1 MLLLL
6 MTEAGRSA
14 IDEDAAKLDNA
25 ELEFLIGA
33 LQKND

>member
-1 MLLLL
+1 MI
-6 MTEAGRSA
+6 TEARA
-14 IDEDAAKLDNA
+14 EFDNDAAKLDNA